1 MRRTLLVLAAA
12 VKAARQPTV
21 VVAGATGTVGRE
33 LVRILR
39 RQDVPT
45 IALGRDVLK
54 AKRVLGI
61 KTKCREVDLGD
72 AEAIKAALPGDG
84 PFRLFV
90 ATPNGPNQY
99 NLEKTLFEVCAQTN
113 RCEHA
118 VKVSTATPVLEARVG
133 PFDAHAR
140 AEALLSNSLSHTILR
155 PSLYAQTVFSEHG
168 PLGLPSGAGDGE
180 HVLAD
185 ASIAYVSAVD
195 VAAVAGR
202 VLVSDD
208 VSRNAQ
214 KLDLTGPHA
223 TTISEVV
230 RQAGGLVKPG
240 TSSLE
245 TDFLRVLSTE
255 LETVSGDAEAALGEE
270 PTAAAD
276 YFMRELRRRALD
288 CGQNRDIAYN
298 GRAVYTA
305 NYRSSLPFDEVRRK
319 SVTQRDFLQFLNL
332 KLRRRRRRDAAPPR
346 RPRRGR
352 QRVYARLVDVQR
364 QFRVRHRSR
373 GLGLRC
379 REDYEELGV
388 PKYAPSRPEDMFPD
402 RWLGWDDYLG
412 VRRPYDEGRRV
423 ARTLGISSEL
433 RWYTYAL
440 DRPAVLEDLRLP
452 FRPDKAY
459 GDAWRGWGDWLGTS
473 V

>member
-1 MRRTLLVLAAA
+1 MRRSTLLVLAAA

-168 PLGLPSGAGDGE
+168 PLGLPSGAGDGQ

-185 ASIAYVSAVD
+185 APVAYISAVD
-195 VAAVAGR
+195 VAAVAAR
-202 VLVSDD
+202 ALVSDD
-208 VSRNAQ
+208 VSRNA
-214 KLDLTGPHA
+214 KMLDLTGPHA

-230 RQAGGLVKPG
+230 QQAGGLVKPCAS
-240 TSSLE
+240 TLPA
-245 TDFLRVLSTE
+245 DFLRVLATQ
-255 LETVSGDAEAALGEE
+255 LKTVSHDTETALGEQ
-270 PTAAAD
+270 PTAASD
-276 YFMRELRRRALD
+276 FFERELRRRALD
-288 CGQNRDIAYN
+288 CGKNNHIAYN

-319 SVTQRDFLQFLNL
+319 S
-332 KLRRRRRRDAAPPR
+332 
-346 RPRRGR
+346 
-352 QRVYARLVDVQR
+352 
-364 QFRVRHRSR
+364 R

-379 REDYEELGV
+379 REDYAELGV
-388 PKYAPSRPEDMFPD
+388 PKYAPARPQDMFPD

-423 ARTLGISSEL
+423 ARTLGIASEL

-452 FRPDKAY
+452 FRPPQAY
-459 GDAWRGWGDWLGTS
+459 GDEWRGWGDWLGTG

>member
-1 MRRTLLVLAAA
+1 MRPTTLLIIGLLWPAR
-12 VKAARQPTV
+12 AARQPTV

-45 IALGRDVLK
+45 VALGRDVLR
-54 AKRVLGI
+54 AKRILGI
-61 KTKCREVDLGD
+61 ASKCKEVDLSD
-72 AEAIKAALPGDG
+72 ADSIKAGLPVDE

-90 ATPNGPNQY
+90 ATPNGPDQFD
-99 NLEKTLFEVCAQTN
+99 LEKTLFDVCAQTD

-118 VKVSTATPVLEARVG
+118 VKVSTATPVLEAG
-133 PFDAHAR
+133 LFDAHTK
-140 AEALLSNSLSHTILR
+140 AEALLADSLSHTILR
-155 PSLYAQTVFSEHG
+155 PSLYAQTVFGVDG
-168 PLGLPSGAGDGE
+168 PLGLPSGAGDGQ

-185 ASIAYVSAVD
+185 APVAYVSAVD
-195 VAAVAGR
+195 VAAVAAR
-202 VLVSDD
+202 ALVSDD
-208 VSRNAQ
+208 VSRNA
-214 KLDLTGPHA
+214 KILDLTGPAA
-223 TTISEVV
+223 TTISDVV
-230 RQAGGLVKPG
+230 SKAGGVVAPG
-240 TSSLE
+240 TSTLPA
-245 TDFLRVLSTE
+245 DFLRVLATQLKTVSHDTE
-255 LETVSGDAEAALGEE
+255 LSLGEK
-270 PTAAAD
+270 PTAASD
-276 YFMRELRRRALD
+276 FFERELRRRALD
-288 CGQNRDIAYN
+288 CGLNGEIAYN

-319 SVTQRDFLQFLNL
+319 S
-332 KLRRRRRRDAAPPR
+332 
-346 RPRRGR
+346 
-352 QRVYARLVDVQR
+352 
-364 QFRVRHRSR
+364 R

-388 PKYAPSRPEDMFPD
+388 PKYAPARPADMFPD

-423 ARTLGISSEL
+423 ARTLGIASEL

-452 FRPDKAY
+452 FRPPQAY
-459 GDAWRGWGDWLGTS
+459 GDAWRGWEDWLGLS